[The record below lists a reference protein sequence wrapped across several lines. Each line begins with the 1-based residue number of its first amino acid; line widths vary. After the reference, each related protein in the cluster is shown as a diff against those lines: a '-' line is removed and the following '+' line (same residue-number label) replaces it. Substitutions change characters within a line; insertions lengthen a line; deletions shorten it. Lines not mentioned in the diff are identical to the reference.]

1 MTAVSI
7 AKKVNQEK
15 QLDKIQEM
23 LRELLHQVDNNAS
36 SYNQRD
42 RMALRKAY
50 IALDAVTLVSDKEL
64 DEFWANLRLGSAK

>member
-15 QLDKIQEM
+15 QLDQIQEL
-23 LRELLHQVDNNAS
+23 LRDLLHQVDNHAT
-36 SYNQRD
+36 SYSNYD
-42 RMALRKAY
+42 RRALRKAY

-64 DEFWANLRLGSAK
+64 DASY